1 MIVAIVCQLDSCHNL
16 KTVSMASSEAGPSTS
31 RPLVKQAQWTGAP
44 HLGLNSKDVIISV
57 KVKHSPF
64 RASVPCMPS
73 PLAVVC
79 AILNIIIPGSG
90 TFVSAFS
97 VFCCG
102 FAERQACSAFG
113 WNLLA
118 AALQLLTVFL
128 LVGWIWSIH
137 WGIMFVTLSSEYEHE
152 RLKRNRRSTRV
163 SNASSPPA

>member
-1 MIVAIVCQLDSCHNL
+1 
-16 KTVSMASSEAGPSTS
+16 MASSSEAGPSTS
-31 RPLVKQAQWTGAP
+31 RPLIKETQWTSVTPGVT
-44 HLGLNSKDVIISV
+44 SKDVIISV

-64 RASVPCMPS
+64 RGSVPCMPS
-73 PLAVVC
+73 PLAVIC

-102 FAERQACSAFG
+102 FAERPACAAFG

-118 AALQLLTVFL
+118 AVLQLLTVIF

-137 WGIMFVTLSSEYEHE
+137 WGIMFVTLSCEY
-152 RLKRNRRSTRV
+152 
-163 SNASSPPA
+163 